1 MVCFQA
7 ENTNLGKFRI
17 ASHWKMFVYFIV
29 IRSIF
34 GNLVYF
40 WQFGLFLAMWSIF
53 GNLIYFMVIWYIFH
67 RFGML
72 YQEKSGNP
80 VQILMLA
87 NFFFLRG
94 LFCRQKTTCSLLS
107 LFKKRLLK
115 HPPFFFGGLE
125 KRISGAI
132 WPT

>member
-1 MVCFQA
+1 
-7 ENTNLGKFRI
+7 
-17 ASHWKMFVYFIV
+17 MFVYFIV
-29 IRSIF
+29 IWSIFGNLVYFGQFGLFLAIWSIF

-40 WQFGLFLAMWSIF
+40 WQFGLFLAILYIF
-53 GNLIYFMVIWYIFH
+53 WLFGTYIFH

-87 NFFFLRG
+87 NFFCVDYFVG
-94 LFCRQKTTCSLLS
+94 KKTTCSLLS